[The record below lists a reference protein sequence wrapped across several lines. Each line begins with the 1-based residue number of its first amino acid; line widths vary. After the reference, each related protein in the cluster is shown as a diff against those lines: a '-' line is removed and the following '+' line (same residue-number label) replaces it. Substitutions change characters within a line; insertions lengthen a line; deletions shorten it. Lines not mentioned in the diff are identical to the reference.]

1 MESEYIISLVIYICG
16 ISQNLSALYSHD
28 HKHKHRYGHADTY
41 IRMLR
46 LHTHSMSDFYKV
58 LVFCVLMKNGC
69 VDSFLIII
77 IYSTDR
83 YTYIHTDKCSCSAVQ

>member
-1 MESEYIISLVIYICG
+1 MESEYIISLVINICG

-69 VDSFLIII
+69 VDSFLML
-77 IYSTDR
+77 
-83 YTYIHTDKCSCSAVQ
+83 C